1 MGLGSDLRVIS
12 ALLKKDLRIAFTQP
26 LLIALGVVIPVNFL
40 LLFMLFAVSGG
51 QAPTALVMEDRGP
64 LAQRFLNAMEGAHS
78 FQITQMS
85 ATEAQREIA
94 AGHVVAIV
102 TIPAGFDRELAAGQ
116 HIALPVVVNN
126 LQTDFTN
133 DIRRAVPMTVT
144 SFYADAYPGQV
155 SVQAR
160 EVDVQPHDTP
170 YIPYLAVS
178 VAVLGLLLAGI
189 LQGAQSTAREHE
201 SATAIELVLSPAS
214 LWAIT
219 VGKMLAALAV
229 NAISGIVVVLVV
241 VALIGSLPAHPLEV
255 AGFAVLLMTAYA
267 ALGLVL
273 GNLVR
278 RQQAALP
285 LALGMALPLFFMS
298 GPFGP
303 VNWLGGLSGVLGH
316 VSPAYYGIAAF
327 QHAFHGYQAAQTS
340 LTTDI
345 VVLAGIAVIAVAA
358 GARTLRPKGASA

>member
-1 MGLGSDLRVIS
+1 
-12 ALLKKDLRIAFTQP
+12 
-26 LLIALGVVIPVNFL
+26 
-40 LLFMLFAVSGG
+40 
-51 QAPTALVMEDRGP
+51 
-64 LAQRFLNAMEGAHS
+64 
-78 FQITQMS
+78 
-85 ATEAQREIA
+85 
-94 AGHVVAIV
+94 VAIV
-102 TIPAGFDRELAAGQ
+102 TIPEGFDRELSAGRPVD
-116 HIALPVVVNN
+116 LPVVVNN

-160 EVDVQPHDTP
+160 EVDVQLHDTG
-170 YIPYLAVS
+170 YIPYLAVG

-189 LQGAQSTAREHE
+189 LQGAQSAAREHE
-201 SATAIELVLSPAS
+201 SATVIELVLSPAS

-229 NAISGIVVVLVV
+229 NAISGVVVVLLVI
-241 VALIGSLPAHPLEV
+241 ALIGSLPVNPLEV

-267 ALGLVL
+267 ALGVVL

-303 VNWLGGLSGVLGH
+303 INWLGGLSGLLGH

-327 QHAFHGYQAAQTS
+327 QHAFHGYQAAQTN
-340 LTTDI
+340 LTTDMI
-345 VVLAGIAVIAVAA
+345 VLAVVAVLGVIA
-358 GARTLRPKGASA
+358 GARTLRPRGASA

>member
-1 MGLGSDLRVIS
+1 
-12 ALLKKDLRIAFTQP
+12 
-26 LLIALGVVIPVNFL
+26 
-40 LLFMLFAVSGG
+40 
-51 QAPTALVMEDRGP
+51 
-64 LAQRFLNAMEGAHS
+64 
-78 FQITQMS
+78 
-85 ATEAQREIA
+85 
-94 AGHVVAIV
+94 
-102 TIPAGFDRELAAGQ
+102 
-116 HIALPVVVNN
+116 
-126 LQTDFTN
+126 
-133 DIRRAVPMTVT
+133 
-144 SFYADAYPGQV
+144 
-155 SVQAR
+155 
-160 EVDVQPHDTP
+160 
-170 YIPYLAVS
+170 
-178 VAVLGLLLAGI
+178 
-189 LQGAQSTAREHE
+189 
-201 SATAIELVLSPAS
+201 
-214 LWAIT
+214 
-219 VGKMLAALAV
+219 MLAALAV

-303 VNWLGGLSGVLGH
+303 VNWPGGLSGVLGH